1 MIIIIISIIL
11 ALGLFIIAGLKKN
24 PEYRSEYIF
33 KFNRRQLVAILPLLL
48 ILTNLIAI
56 VPANH
61 VGILYSP
68 FAGVKEE
75 TIPEGWN
82 KKGLLDKVYKINTE
96 VQTVQLSNIT
106 GQTRDA
112 QWVEM
117 VLDIKYKVDPTTA
130 YQVFKQYRNL
140 ENVGTS
146 LIPPTVQRSIE
157 NITTQYN
164 IMDLLGEER
173 NAVYLGVENNL
184 KERLSAS
191 GITFVSINFVDTEA
205 GAALEQAIEKEGIAK
220 KAVETAEQERLR
232 SEIEAQKRVVE
243 AEADKQKAVIE
254 AETKLIEA
262 QAEADAN
269 KKLSESLTP
278 QLIQK
283 MEMEARQ
290 KWGWV
295 TIQGA
300 NSIVVDERK

>member
-33 KFNRRQLVAILPLLL
+33 KLNKRQLVAILPLLL
-48 ILTNLIAI
+48 ILTNLIAV

-117 VLDIKYKVDPTTA
+117 ILDIKYKVDPTTA

>member
-33 KFNRRQLVAILPLLL
+33 KFNKRQLVAILPLLL
-48 ILTNLIAI
+48 ILTNLIAV